1 MLSGCNMKNK
11 TVILALGT
19 PLMGDE
25 GLAIAIIDAL
35 SGDGGECAGVDF
47 IDAGCGGMTLLH
59 YFEGRDK
66 AIIIDCAFMETE
78 PGTIKRFTPDDVT
91 SVKKLSHHSLHEVDI
106 LNVIKLADQMCSCPG
121 EIIFYGIEPKSV
133 ELQQS
138 LTGLLQGKLA
148 EYVEIIKQELT
159 K

>member
-1 MLSGCNMKNK
+1 MINK
-11 TVILALGT
+11 TVVLALGN

-25 GLAIAIIDAL
+25 GIAIEIIDTL

-78 PGTIKRFTPDDVT
+78 PGTIKRFTPDDIT

-106 LNVIKLADQMCSCPG
+106 LNVIKLADQMGECPG

-138 LTGLLQGKLA
+138 LTSLLQGKLA
-148 EYVEIIKQELT
+148 EYVEIIKRELT